1 MTDGGEIPLVFGV
14 LELNLFFRQPIPIN
28 RTNQLLVFLQ
38 QSLSEFLSFLFVHL
52 NVPLYPPKPSWFRT
66 GKWEYML
73 RDRHVNKRLFD
84 DSSFRTGAPSDLTLK
99 RPNNCN

>member
-1 MTDGGEIPLVFGV
+1 MTDGGEISLVFGV
-14 LELNLFFRQPIPIN
+14 FELNLFFCQPIPID

-66 GKWEYML
+66 RNWEYML
-73 RDRHVNKRLFD
+73 RDRRVNKGLFD
-84 DSSFRTGAPSDLTLK
+84 DSLFRTGAPGVFTRSAE
-99 RPNNCN
+99 RP